1 VCPPPAAPPGSDL
14 WTAVYNVPP
23 NSPPYAPG
31 TSVAKDVEVIFPKP
45 PEQVAQDAQQAAQG
59 AEKAAEDVAEDA
71 AAVAEDAEQQAE
83 QAAQGGPQTDLASR
97 LPSDPGALLARLFR
111 GAAATF
117 NPKDK
122 RADDE
127 QQAEQQAYQQQESA
141 APAPAALP
149 AAVAPAVPV
158 DPGPLAI
165 DVPDMARSKS
175 RRLSN

>member
-1 VCPPPAAPPGSDL
+1 MGCGSSSGRSTPPAEPGQ
-14 WTAVYNVPP
+14 
-23 NSPPYAPG
+23 
-31 TSVAKDVEVIFPKP
+31 KR
-45 PEQVAQDAQQAAQG
+45 PEQPAAQPERDWL
-59 AEKAAEDVAEDA
+59 AEKPSAWIAE
-71 AAVAEDAEQQAE
+71 VAEDAEQQAE